1 MLLILRRKLDSLH
14 SLLENQMNPG
24 GSSAKRPAA
33 ATVMHEEIHAQD
45 TGKKI
50 VKERENANY
59 KFLQLIYKKLVDNE
73 VDSKYADEIIADI
86 EASLKKES
94 NIDSILS
101 AVYQKIILK
110 LGEPRTISLGDKPKV
125 IFLLNTT
132 GVGKTTTIAKIASH
146 FKLEKY
152 TKVAFITSDT
162 YRIAAVEQLNT
173 YASIIDCPVNVAYSR
188 MKWMSVLMNSKL
200 MSLYLLILQ
209 EDHISQKNRWKS
221 WISSLRRLSKERMN
235 LILRYI

>member
-1 MLLILRRKLDSLH
+1 M
-14 SLLENQMNPG
+14 Q
-24 GSSAKRPAA
+24 KRPAA

-110 LGEPRTISLGDKPKV
+110 LGEPLYNISWRQTEGD
-125 IFLLNTT
+125 IFYWTN
-132 GVGKTTTIAKIASH
+132 
-146 FKLEKY
+146 
-152 TKVAFITSDT
+152 
-162 YRIAAVEQLNT
+162 R
-173 YASIIDCPVNVAYSR
+173 
-188 MKWMSVLMNSKL
+188 
-200 MSLYLLILQ
+200 
-209 EDHISQKNRWKS
+209 RWKDYNYCKNS
-221 WISSLRRLSKERMN
+221 VTFQTRKNTQRL
-235 LILRYI
+235 LL